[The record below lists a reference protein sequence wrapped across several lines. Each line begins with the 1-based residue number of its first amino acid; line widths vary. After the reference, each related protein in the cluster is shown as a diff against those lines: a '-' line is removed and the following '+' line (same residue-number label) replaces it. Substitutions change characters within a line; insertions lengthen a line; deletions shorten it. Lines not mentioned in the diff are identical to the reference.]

1 LTPDETRLVIEQ
13 LQAGDEARDQS
24 RFDEARRFYRSA
36 LDALQSESAA
46 AIEVAPESWVRL
58 ASICL
63 QRLGDIERK
72 CGQLDAA
79 NVAFLLKLEID
90 QKILGLTGESP
101 EVLRGLNFSLQGL
114 GDVEQTRGQF
124 DAAQAHFQ
132 RAAENSQK
140 ILRVTGETPEALS
153 DLSVSLGRLG
163 DMELTRGQF
172 DAAHDRFQ
180 QILKIAQKIVE
191 LTGETPGAQRGLGFC
206 LQRLGDIE
214 RNRGQLD
221 AAKARFELKLEI
233 DQKILGLTG
242 ENPEALRDLGI
253 SLRCLGF
260 VEQSRGQLEAA
271 KARFLR
277 MLEIFREI
285 LRLTGETPEAL
296 RDLSA
301 SLLYLGEVEQACGQ
315 LEAAHGRFQGTLVI
329 FQQLLDLVG
338 ETPDTLLGMGISH
351 VGLGDIE
358 LSRGQFDSAQAR
370 YEQALEIGRRILRS
384 IGEVPQTLRIL
395 SHIFVRLGGL
405 DAIRGD
411 WSSATLRWLEQ
422 ASLLSRQPTDL
433 ASWPGDAMRLSK
445 CLVACTDADALS
457 LAEAFAQR
465 DVLWKGLSEFLN
477 LNDPEALEYAR
488 DDIARFHALWL
499 QLALARAPE
508 RIPEVLGAMQ
518 GRKIAALVLDEI
530 EHLAASGSSSE
541 LHKRYLSLRFKL
553 RQRALGLKVI
563 EGGRS
568 SSDLDLDDTR
578 GRSRGGVG
586 VSVSSEGV
594 RQRLEDY
601 RATLA
606 QYQQARTELAQS
618 SPELAALSPQAPQ
631 FACEALQQGLQGGE
645 GLLLLVHSTPQGG
658 QEQTPAQPGTHG
670 LLITR
675 EHLELI
681 PLPGLAS
688 VLDTLNPQG
697 KGAVAHRSGT
707 RDCIQAGQP
716 VLKPDE
722 VSSGA
727 LTTSSWTHKRA
738 SGLMSQFLWQPLG
751 EALGDTLTQLSRLH
765 VVTHGDLHVLPL
777 TLGAPVLLSLYPG
790 LVFYWQQRQSL
801 APQVQAL
808 RGLKLKVH
816 SPEEGVQDLSPI
828 PFVSAE
834 AQLVAQSW
842 GEVDEVLS
850 RPAGQT
856 IQALHLAC
864 HGMLQEGGEDAS
876 LIIAANERLGLQEL
890 LRSDLR
896 APIVYMSACLVGRT
910 REDADGDPLGLV
922 SAFFLRGAR
931 TVIAALTPIDDFFA
945 PLLAHLFHRALHWQ
959 HQQGQV
965 LDGAAALAQA
975 KVQLRSGRW
984 HPEHLQG
991 EEARACEQ
999 EIADSLRKAYAVPL
1013 TNLLQAAVAG
1023 HEAEIW
1029 KDKLEVRVV
1038 QGLLDSAPDEE
1049 DFIPLKSD
1057 PLKPDTHLAWRLA
1070 QDLAE
1075 EQDQPGEG
1083 QLQHKA
1089 AHRLMNVIYEH
1100 RARLHCIGAVQN
1112 LIVAMQAY
1120 GDALACKH

>member
-1 LTPDETRLVIEQ
+1 MTRVSSKFLIAR
-13 LQAGDEARDQS
+13 LQAGDEAQS
-24 RFDEARRFYRSA
+24 QFRIDEARNCYRSA
-36 LDALQSESAA
+36 LAALHRSTAKGLAA
-46 AIEVAPESWVRL
+46 EERL
-58 ASICL
+58 RLMSTCL
-63 QRLGDIERK
+63 QRLGDLEES
-72 CGQLDAA
+72 CGQ
-79 NVAFLLKLEID
+79 V
-90 QKILGLTGESP
+90 
-101 EVLRGLNFSLQGL
+101 
-114 GDVEQTRGQF
+114 
-124 DAAQAHFQ
+124 
-132 RAAENSQK
+132 
-140 ILRVTGETPEALS
+140 
-153 DLSVSLGRLG
+153 
-163 DMELTRGQF
+163 

-180 QILKIAQKIVE
+180 QMVDINQKVLA
-191 LTGETPGAQRGLGFC
+191 LTGPT
-206 LQRLGDIE
+206 
-214 RNRGQLD
+214 
-221 AAKARFELKLEI
+221 
-233 DQKILGLTG
+233 
-242 ENPEALRDLGI
+242 PEALRDLGI
-253 SLRCLGF
+253 SLGRLGY
-260 VEQSRGQLEAA
+260 VEKARGQLDVAQVRFQKALEISQKVVTLTDATPEALESLFTSYGNLGDA
-271 KARFLR
+271 EQTIGKFDSAQACFQQMLAISQKLSELTGETTAASRRIVVSLQLLGDMELFHGHDQVDAAQARFQRAMEIDLRILGLTGPPPEALKDLSISLERLSAVEGPRGQHDLANARFQQRPEIDRKLRGLVRKTFGSLWSLSTSLDRLGLINKARGQLDAAQVFFENE
-277 MLEIFREI
+277 LEISQTILKLARKSPDALRQMSFSLAYLGDVESTRGQFDAAQARYREALEI
-285 LRLTGETPEAL
+285 SRKIMALTGETPEAL
-296 RDLSA
+296 RDLCLSIGRVGNLDQRLDDWPSA
-301 SLLYLGEVEQACGQ
+301 RRQVLEQVGLLSLQPTNLATWPVNA
-315 LEAAHGRFQGTLVI
+315 RGTT
-329 FQQLLDLVG
+329 LDL
-338 ETPDTLLGMGISH
+338 I
-351 VGLGDIE
+351 
-358 LSRGQFDSAQAR
+358 
-370 YEQALEIGRRILRS
+370 
-384 IGEVPQTLRIL
+384 
-395 SHIFVRLGGL
+395 
-405 DAIRGD
+405 
-411 WSSATLRWLEQ
+411 
-422 ASLLSRQPTDL
+422 
-433 ASWPGDAMRLSK
+433 
-445 CLVACTDADALS
+445 ACTDADALS

-477 LNDPEALEYAR
+477 LNDPEALEHAR
-488 DDIARFHALWL
+488 GDIAQFHALWL

-508 RIPEVLGAMQ
+508 RIPAVLGAMQ

-530 EHLAASGSSSE
+530 EHLATSGSSSE
-541 LHKRYLSLRFKL
+541 LHKRYMSLRVHL
-553 RQRALGLKVI
+553 RQQALGLKVI
-563 EGGRS
+563 EGGHSGRIR
-568 SSDLDLDDTR
+568 DFDGAR
-578 GRSRGGVG
+578 GGRSR
-586 VSVSSEGV
+586 VSVPPEV
-594 RQRLEDY
+594 ARRLVEDY